1 MELLCR
7 NLKMGFIIY
16 ALLSMLILRL
26 SHQLP
31 CASHV
36 SDTIL
41 SIITSSHPERCRT
54 LFSQD
59 QLRHTGAK

>member
-1 MELLCR
+1 MEFLCR
-7 NLKMGFIIY
+7 NLKMGFIMY

-31 CASHV
+31 CASH
-36 SDTIL
+36 IL
-41 SIITSSHPERCRT
+41 SIITYSHPEPCRT
-54 LFSQD
+54 LLSQD